1 MIVRLGDLEF
11 EILSENDVVLFGKL
25 VRVLREDDEE
35 EPSAIVKPSANS
47 DKNLEEVEER
57 REEEDRK
64 DEDTSEFVNAG
75 FFKYLVKD
83 NVLKIRIAKKTRQF
97 DYEKVRKLYDSLP
110 EESTYEDLLA
120 AAAKVGLKIMRSDA
134 YALMHFFSRYV
145 DFDAELIPGGR
156 GRGNRTR
163 LVKLNPQDT
172 NDLRSMLE
180 LEKSVIGVVDGED
193 TEVDE

>member
-25 VRVLREDDEE
+25 VRVLREDDEG
-35 EPSAIVKPSANS
+35 EPSSIVKPSDNR

-57 REEEDRK
+57 EEEDRK
-64 DEDTSEFVNAG
+64 EEDSSGFINAG
-75 FFKYLVKD
+75 FFKYIVKD
-83 NVLKIRIAKKTRQF
+83 NILKIRTAKKTRQY

-110 EESTYEDLLA
+110 EESTYEDLLDA
-120 AAAKVGLKIMRSDA
+120 AARVGLKIMRSDA

-163 LVKLNPQDT
+163 LVKVGSQDT
-172 NDLRSMLE
+172 NNLRSMLE
-180 LEKSVIGVVDGED
+180 LEKSVIGVTNSED
-193 TEVDE
+193 VEEVEG